1 MKRIVFITPEDARF
15 GFAMAGVQQVI
26 CRAEQLEA
34 TLTTVLAE
42 PETCLVIVDERLIG
56 HMPEERFHE
65 MEKRWSGILMV
76 LPAPEAGRPP
86 GEDYALRLI
95 RRAIGYQVRLDA

>member
-1 MKRIVFITPEDARF
+1 MKRIIFLTPEDARF
-15 GFAMAGVQQVI
+15 GFSMAGMHQII
-26 CRAEQLEA
+26 CAAEELEA
-34 TLTTVLAE
+34 ALKTILAD
-42 PETCLVIVDERLIG
+42 PDTGLVIVDERLMT

-76 LPAPEAGRPP
+76 MPAPEAGRPP

-95 RRAIGYQVRLDA
+95 RRAIGYQVRLDV